1 LSMGGRGARGMN
13 GSENRQDEEKGRT
26 QQGEGTPKEVKV
38 VESVESVIET
48 DENGE
53 FLMHAIAQDFKTGE
67 VLRRQ
72 RREMAKRTTS
82 SLAGGG
88 GAMRGIMQYIST
100 SKLLKTSII
109 LLCLFALIPVS
120 AALIPVSAQEYS
132 VDAIAVWTH
141 RTEEGYYQIW
151 YSMYGHKPAIPKP
164 IGNITEWK
172 WWNGIDPTQS
182 ASPLYTGEGINKNPD
197 VAFDREGNAM
207 VVWSQYYDNIGFAR
221 WNGSAHEWS
230 IGTLPTPTLPTPKIR
245 GAQNNPTIA
254 IDPYGNAIA
263 VWSVYWAYTV
273 NDETFSGD
281 DLYYSVWND
290 AGWSEPKAVYSNT
303 PPSSNLVYS
312 SIFPQIAFIADRADS
327 SNAKTLHKAIL
338 VWRQDTMQYDPWSYT
353 SEIRYAIWNGSDWEE
368 NGIISGPFE
377 TCGNPEI
384 SSNMQGNATVVWSAE
399 DNAFAAKWNGDG
411 WEITN
416 LRSDSYSPAIAYNYS
431 DVGVAVYQH
440 AGNIWYSI
448 EKEEWIN
455 KTSIGTG
462 GGPKVACLAHNKT
475 IAVWEN
481 NGEIY
486 FSRIPVVTWEQQSVV
501 PGGLSGYDCEVAIA
515 AHTGSPTMPLANW
528 TFMAYMDGDNNL
540 EGLLLND
547 FRNMS
552 SVGSTSLINIIA
564 QLDRHRGYDTRYGN
578 WDTCKRF
585 YIERNMDPTPAN
597 QLEDIDEA
605 DMDDDLTLEEF
616 IEWTVE
622 KYPASHYFLVLNDHG
637 EGWPGCCED
646 QGSHFILRLTEIS
659 GAFDN
664 ALENKPID
672 IVGFDACLMGAV
684 EVAYQ
689 IKDYCKYMVASEN
702 WVPWFRHTYTG
713 GWPYDDILMDLVNNP
728 RIDPASLASVVV
740 DKYEAEWDPPAS
752 DSEGLKVDTLS
763 AIDLSRINSLA
774 CAVSNFAE
782 ELRRHAPANR
792 DAVRDARISAEVIV
806 NTRGNYRPYV
816 DLYNFSELIR
826 NNPALPQE
834 LRNAAQM
841 VMDNFTL
848 VINEWHDDAPQV
860 NYCGNTYDFSFHGLT
875 IYFPAGGK
883 WGNYDHGYDDIAF
896 ARDTQWDEF
905 INDTYLPQ
913 IASVSGTIITL
924 NRALASSYH
933 LYLHV
938 YDLHGNHIGIN
949 FSLLNETVDG
959 EAIRHPEEVGIKGAS
974 YMDYVD
980 RISIFV
986 PMNLTRFAWEVD
998 GRYLEEEA
1006 APYEVTISMLVDNN
1020 VILEEVHRGSIE
1032 RNTTHLQ
1039 WFTLPIA
1046 DFGDAPDPPYPS
1058 LLASN
1063 GARHNITD
1071 YEWLG
1076 LNVTREGDA
1085 KLVDQDEFDDG
1096 VEFSALSSFSNASV
1110 NITVTVSNA
1119 SSGRYSSNPENLIY
1133 INGWFDWNGDGW
1145 SEDEHVFSIALNP
1158 STWDGNS
1165 KRITVN
1171 FTTGNITTSEV
1182 WARIRLDYG
1191 QNITTPYGAVSYGEV
1206 EDYLVI
1212 TPTQAFDTGRPEN
1225 PYPSIS
1231 GEFVGTIKTNK
1242 KIIATKLYTYACEGT
1257 GGHTEYARI
1266 CNSTWCAEAS
1276 WRGYEGDWMNI
1287 SFNRTVVLIPY
1298 ETYNITIVTG
1308 SYPQIHHTPSLK
1320 TENGWINC
1328 SEFTDANG
1336 NKYNDWIPAIM
1347 LWS

>member
-13 GSENRQDEEKGRT
+13 GSENRRDEEKGRT
-26 QQGEGTPKEVKV
+26 QQGEGTPKGVKV

-515 AHTGSPTMPLANW
+515 AHTGSPTMPLAEW
-528 TFMAYMDGDNNL
+528 TFASYMSNDGNL
-540 EGLLLND
+540 ETFEDSWRGEM
-547 FRNMS
+547 RE
-552 SVGSTSLINIIA
+552 VGSTSLVNIINL
-564 QLDRHRGYDTRYGN
+564 LDRRSTNNAKIFYIKLKDETERVDYGAINMGDANTLSNFIVWVVENYPSDRLFLALENHGLGWEGICEDNNPLGDWITTPELRTALNNTGKIIDILGFHACQMDMIEVAYEIHPFVKFMVASQENMPAGTWPHNTILVNITNNPHQNSDDLAKNIVEIYKAQHSGKRDYTYAALNLSAVPLLVDSVNTFSQALITGLPDHKDPIKQARSTTQVMRGKPRHADLYHFANRVEALIADANIQNTAQQVRTAVNATVMRFWAEPTPKPNARGLNIFFPNTSLVLNPLRERYNLTEFSQVTNWLNFLDNLTSSSGVVVNLTANGPAYVNVVDATGN
-578 WDTCKRF
+578 ICGFSTTTGELCGMQRLDIPGCDYINLGFDSQNNLYERIVILPIEINNFTWFINGSFLQQNATYNLTIQVIIEDNVTYEEF
-585 YIERNMDPTPAN
+585 HSGIIERNA
-597 QLEDIDEA
+597 
-605 DMDDDLTLEEF
+605 
-616 IEWTVE
+616 
-622 KYPASHYFLVLNDHG
+622 
-637 EGWPGCCED
+637 
-646 QGSHFILRLTEIS
+646 
-659 GAFDN
+659 
-664 ALENKPID
+664 
-672 IVGFDACLMGAV
+672 
-684 EVAYQ
+684 
-689 IKDYCKYMVASEN
+689 
-702 WVPWFRHTYTG
+702 TYSQ
-713 GWPYDDILMDLVNNP
+713 
-728 RIDPASLASVVV
+728 R
-740 DKYEAEWDPPAS
+740 
-752 DSEGLKVDTLS
+752 
-763 AIDLSRINSLA
+763 
-774 CAVSNFAE
+774 
-782 ELRRHAPANR
+782 
-792 DAVRDARISAEVIV
+792 
-806 NTRGNYRPYV
+806 
-816 DLYNFSELIR
+816 
-826 NNPALPQE
+826 
-834 LRNAAQM
+834 
-841 VMDNFTL
+841 FT
-848 VINEWHDDAPQV
+848 W
-860 NYCGNTYDFSFHGLT
+860 S
-875 IYFPAGGK
+875 
-883 WGNYDHGYDDIAF
+883 
-896 ARDTQWDEF
+896 
-905 INDTYLPQ
+905 
-913 IASVSGTIITL
+913 
-924 NRALASSYH
+924 
-933 LYLHV
+933 
-938 YDLHGNHIGIN
+938 
-949 FSLLNETVDG
+949 
-959 EAIRHPEEVGIKGAS
+959 
-974 YMDYVD
+974 
-980 RISIFV
+980 
-986 PMNLTRFAWEVD
+986 
-998 GRYLEEEA
+998 
-1006 APYEVTISMLVDNN
+1006 
-1020 VILEEVHRGSIE
+1020 
-1032 RNTTHLQ
+1032 
-1039 WFTLPIA
+1039 IA

-1085 KLVDQDEFDDG
+1085 KLVDEFDDG
-1096 VEFSALSSFSNASV
+1096 VEFNALSSFSNASV

-1171 FTTGNITTSEV
+1171 FTTGNITTSGV

-1191 QNITTPYGAVSYGEV
+1191 QNITTPYGAASYGEV

-1212 TPTQAFDTGRPEN
+1212 TPTPVQIFDTGRPEN

-1257 GGHTEYARI
+1257 GGHTEYAFI
-1266 CNSTWCAEAS
+1266 CNKTWCAEAY
-1276 WRGYEGDWMNI
+1276 WKGYEGDWMNI
-1287 SFNRTVVLIPY
+1287 SFNKTVILMPY

-1308 SYPQIHHTPSLK
+1308 SYPQIHHTFSLK

-1328 SEFTDANG
+1328 TEFIDANG